1 MNVKT
6 QRRILVTAIVTKQER
21 SMGNNQDRKDLK
33 SKKQEKM
40 PTYVHMIHTIILY
53 INVSYCYLAS
63 IRFLSIFDQTLKCLA
78 SKIRSLGS

>member
-53 INVSYCYLAS
+53 INIVTLLQLDFCQFS
-63 IRFLSIFDQTLKCLA
+63 IKL
-78 SKIRSLGS
+78 

>member
-6 QRRILVTAIVTKQER
+6 QRRVLVTAIVTKQER

-40 PTYVHMIHTIILY
+40 PTYAHMIHNYSVYQCLILLPCF
-53 INVSYCYLAS
+53 N
-63 IRFLSIFDQTLKCLA
+63 
-78 SKIRSLGS
+78 

>member
-6 QRRILVTAIVTKQER
+6 QRRILVIAIVTKQER

-53 INVSYCYLAS
+53 INIVTLLQLDFCQFS
-63 IRFLSIFDQTLKCLA
+63 IKL
-78 SKIRSLGS
+78 